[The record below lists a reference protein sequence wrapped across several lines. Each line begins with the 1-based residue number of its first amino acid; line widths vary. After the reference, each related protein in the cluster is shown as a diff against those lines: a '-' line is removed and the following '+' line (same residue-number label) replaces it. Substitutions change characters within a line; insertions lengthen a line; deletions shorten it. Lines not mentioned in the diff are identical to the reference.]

1 MVVYRSIIIIS
12 MQNKKKLYLI
22 ISIVSFLIVLLALVA
37 IGIMF
42 FSFKQARDDYSQLA
56 SQAKDG
62 ATSRN
67 GNVFW
72 GRAEKEALDET
83 MPDPVDIPVDFDFL
97 LGENQDIIGWIQ
109 VDGTKIDYPV
119 LYDTTYNL
127 YYLNHNFKGT
137 YSGSG
142 SIFVL
147 GENANDFT
155 DFNTVVYGHNML
167 DGSMFAQLHQ
177 FRKKEFFD
185 SHGQIILYTPERK
198 LTYQVFA
205 SYRTDN
211 LNIIANNDFST
222 EELRAQY
229 IESIYAKTAVANFNP
244 DYQVTASDRIL
255 TLSTCIGNPAY
266 RYVVQGV
273 LVSDEPGIY
282 TGTQS
287 TNEDIQES

>member
-1 MVVYRSIIIIS
+1 MIFYRSIIILS
-12 MQNKKKLYLI
+12 MQNKKKIYLI
-22 ISIVSFLIVLLALVA
+22 ISIVSFIIVLMALVA
-37 IGIMF
+37 IGILF
-42 FSFKQARDDYSQLA
+42 YSFKQARDDYSQLA
-56 SQAKDG
+56 SQAKDSAPSSSG
-62 ATSRN
+62 K
-67 GNVFW
+67 VFW
-72 GRAEKEALDET
+72 NIEEEEIPDQT
-83 MPDPVDIPVDFDFL
+83 IPDPVDIPVDFDFL
-97 LGENQDIIGWIQ
+97 QGENEDIIGWIQ
-109 VDGTKIDYPV
+109 VDGTTIDYPV
-119 LYDTTYNL
+119 LYDTTYNM

-137 YSGSG
+137 NTAYG

-147 GENANDFT
+147 GENASEFT

-205 SYRTDN
+205 AYRRDN

-222 EELRAQY
+222 EELRTQY
-229 IESIYAKTAVANFNP
+229 IETIYAENALANFNP
-244 DYQVTASDRIL
+244 EYQVTASDRIL

-287 TNEDIQES
+287 TEEGNNES

>member
-1 MVVYRSIIIIS
+1 MVFYHSIIIMC
-12 MQNKKKLYLI
+12 MQNKKKIYLI
-22 ISIVSFLIVLLALVA
+22 ISIVSGLIVLAALAA
-37 IGIMF
+37 IGMMF

-56 SQAKDG
+56 IQAKNSTPSNSG
-62 ATSRN
+62 TP
-67 GNVFW
+67 FW
-72 GRAEKEALDET
+72 DWEEKDTVDET

-97 LGENQDIIGWIQ
+97 LGENEDIIGWIQ
-109 VDGTKIDYPV
+109 VEGTDIDYPI

-137 YSGSG
+137 NTAYG
-142 SIFVL
+142 SIFVM

-185 SHGQIILYTPERK
+185 SHGQIILYTPDRK

-205 SYRTDN
+205 SYRRDN

-222 EELRAQY
+222 EEFRAEY
-229 IESIYAKTAVANFNP
+229 IDSVYAQEAVANFNP
-244 DYQVTASDRIL
+244 EYAVTASDRIL

-266 RYVVQGV
+266 RYIVQGV
-273 LVSDEPGIY
+273 LISDEPGIY
-282 TGTQS
+282 TGAQS
-287 TNEDIQES
+287 ADEE

>member
-1 MVVYRSIIIIS
+1 MVFYRSIIIMP

-22 ISIVSFLIVLLALVA
+22 ISVLSFIIVLVALLS
-37 IGIMF
+37 IGILF

-56 SQAKDG
+56 SQAKDS
-62 ATSRN
+62 APLDS
-67 GNVFW
+67 GNAFW
-72 GRAEKEALDET
+72 NREKSESTDQT

-109 VDGTKIDYPV
+109 VEGTTIDYPI

-137 YSGSG
+137 NTAYG

-147 GENANDFT
+147 GENADDFT

-205 SYRTDN
+205 SYRRDN
-211 LNIIANNDFST
+211 LDIIANNDFST
-222 EELRAQY
+222 EELRTEYIDSVYAQN
-229 IESIYAKTAVANFNP
+229 AVANFNP
-244 DYQVTASDRIL
+244 EISVTASDRIL

-273 LVSDEPGIY
+273 LISDEPGIY
-282 TGTQS
+282 TGAQS
-287 TNEDIQES
+287 TDEDKK

>member
-1 MVVYRSIIIIS
+1 

-22 ISIVSFLIVLLALVA
+22 ISIVSFLIVLVALIA
-37 IGIMF
+37 IGILLL
-42 FSFKQARDDYSQLA
+42 SFKQARDDYSDLA
-56 SQAKDG
+56 SQAKSG
-62 ATSRN
+62 STSSS
-67 GNVFW
+67 GKLFW
-72 GRAEKEALDET
+72 NREEMET
-83 MPDPVDIPVDFDFL
+83 TDQTIPDPVEIPVDFDFL
-97 LGENQDIIGWIQ
+97 LGENEDIIGWLQ
-109 VDGTKIDYPV
+109 VDGTTIDYPV

-137 YSGSG
+137 NTAYG

-205 SYRTDN
+205 SYRRDN
-211 LNIIANNDFST
+211 LDIIANNDFST

-229 IESIYAKTAVANFNP
+229 IDSIYAQTALANFNP
-244 DYQVTASDRIL
+244 EYEVTASDRIL

-282 TGTQS
+282 IGTQS
-287 TNEDIQES
+287 TDEDIEES

>member
-12 MQNKKKLYLI
+12 MQNKKKIYLI
-22 ISIVSFLIVLLALVA
+22 ISIVSFLIVLLALMA
-37 IGIMF
+37 IGMLF

-62 ATSRN
+62 APSSS
-67 GNVFW
+67 GNLFW
-72 GRAEKEALDET
+72 NREEKETADQT
-83 MPDPVDIPVDFDFL
+83 IPDPVDIPVDFDFL
-97 LGENQDIIGWIQ
+97 LGENQDTIGWIQ

-137 YSGSG
+137 YTAYG

-205 SYRTDN
+205 SYRSDN
-211 LNIIANNDFST
+211 LDIIANNDFST
-222 EELRAQY
+222 EELRKQY
-229 IESIYAKTAVANFNP
+229 IDSIYAQNAVANFNP
-244 DYQVTASDRIL
+244 DCQIMASDRIL

-273 LVSDEPGIY
+273 LISDEPGIY
-282 TGTQS
+282 TGTHS
-287 TNEDIQES
+287 TDEDLKES